1 MKIDVSKLKKLDLK
15 DINLKD
21 LKNKKELL
29 VLLGAVIFI
38 ISVLLIGNGLLSEN
52 QKVRNELKQL
62 TTRYNSILSKENS
75 IEVLSSQIAEVSDE
89 ILKQE
94 TAIVS
99 INELEII
106 NILDKMQTELGVRW
120 NKDKRTISDSTEVP
134 EAKHLLKFRVNI
146 PSFNANYE
154 QTKQILEYVDD
165 LGDRVAVESLVLS
178 QSSLTGEMNVT
189 MILNFYMEKNEEEND

>member
-1 MKIDVSKLKKLDLK
+1 MKIDISKLKNIDLK

-29 VLLGAVIFI
+29 ILLGVVVFVVSI
-38 ISVLLIGNGLLSEN
+38 LLIGNGLLTEN
-52 QKVRNELKQL
+52 QETRTELKRL
-62 TTRYNSILSKENS
+62 KSRYEAILGKENS
-75 IEVLSSQIAEVSDE
+75 VEVLSNKIAEVSEE

-106 NILDKMQTELGVRW
+106 NILNKMQSDLGIQW
-120 NKDKRTISDSTEVP
+120 DKDKRTISDSMEVP

-146 PSFNANYE
+146 PSFNLNYE
-154 QTKQILEYVDD
+154 QAKKFLAYLDD
-165 LGDRVAVESLVLS
+165 LGDRVAVESLVLTEN
-178 QSSLTGEMNVT
+178 SLTKEMKAT
-189 MILNFYMEKNEEEND
+189 IILNFYMEKGEA

>member
-1 MKIDVSKLKKLDLK
+1 MKIDISKLKNIDLK

-29 VLLGAVIFI
+29 MLLGVVVFI
-38 ISVLLIGNGLLSEN
+38 VSILLIGNGLLTEN
-52 QKVRNELKQL
+52 QETRTELKRL
-62 TTRYNSILSKENS
+62 KSRYDAILSKENS
-75 IEVLSSQIAEVSDE
+75 VEMLSNRIAEVSDE

-106 NILDKMQTELGVRW
+106 NILNKMQTELGVQW
-120 NKDKRTISDSTEVP
+120 DKDKRTISDSTEVP

-146 PSFNANYE
+146 PSFNLNYE
-154 QTKQILEYVDD
+154 QAKKLLAYVDD
-165 LGDRVAVESLVLS
+165 LGDRVAVESLTLS
-178 QSSLTGEMNVT
+178 ENSLTKEMKAT
-189 MILNFYMEKNEEEND
+189 MILNFYMEKGEE